1 MDFKI
6 LKEKLPQSNL
16 TVVLTGA
23 GISKES
29 GIPTFRG
36 EDGLWKKYNPEELAT
51 PWAFQRNPAL
61 VWEWYDYRRRII
73 SKAKPNKCHLLI
85 AEFEERFKNVRVI
98 TQNVDG
104 LHEAAGSTNVI
115 KLHGNIWKVKC
126 TKCDFRGIN
135 REVPL
140 SKIPPECPKCGSI
153 VRPDVVWFGEPLPSD
168 KLTEAMELSQK
179 ADLFIVIGTSLM
191 VQPAAS
197 LPFLALERGAFVV
210 EVSPEETPLS
220 RKAHLF
226 FQMGAVEF
234 AMKFEE
240 KEG

>member
-1 MDFKI
+1 M
-6 LKEKLPQSNL
+6 
-16 TVVLTGA
+16 
-23 GISKES
+23 
-29 GIPTFRG
+29 
-36 EDGLWKKYNPEELAT
+36 
-51 PWAFQRNPAL
+51 
-61 VWEWYDYRRRII
+61 
-73 SKAKPNKCHLLI
+73 
-85 AEFEERFKNVRVI
+85 
-98 TQNVDG
+98 
-104 LHEAAGSTNVI
+104 
-115 KLHGNIWKVKC
+115 
-126 TKCDFRGIN
+126 
-135 REVPL
+135 PL

-168 KLTEAMELSQK
+168 KLTEAMELSQR